1 MGSRDDATPPPLAGI
16 PKKPAAAGTEQ
27 VRPNKEAEEILRER
41 GRRLAQKPPAPEEGD
56 ILEIVEFR
64 IGRER
69 LAFEAAWVKEVFI
82 PRAVVETP
90 CTPPFIA
97 GVLNLRG
104 SIISVV
110 DLRVVLELPL
120 EDEEMRTVL
129 LLSDEEMEFG
139 VLAAEVESAKTVF
152 HHDLTPPLATASE
165 RALRFQRGLLPGAV
179 SLLDARLL
187 LASPQMR
194 VEQRENVE

>member
-1 MGSRDDATPPPLAGI
+1 MDNRDDPARRDRIL
-16 PKKPAAAGTEQ
+16 KKPAPAGAEQ
-27 VRPNKEAEEILRER
+27 ARPKQEAEDILRER
-41 GRRLAQKPPAPEEGD
+41 GRRLAEKAPPPVEGD
-56 ILEIVEFR
+56 ILEIVQFR
-64 IGRER
+64 VGRER
-69 LAFEAAWVKEVFI
+69 LAFEAAWVKEVSI
-82 PRAVVETP
+82 PRAIVKVP

-104 SIISVV
+104 SILSVV
-110 DLRVVLELPL
+110 DLRSVLDLPP
-120 EDEEMRTVL
+120 EDEELRTVL

-139 VLAAEVESAKTVF
+139 VLAAEVESAKAVF

-165 RALRFQRGLLPGAV
+165 TALRFQRGLLPGAV

-194 VEQRENVE
+194 VEQRESE